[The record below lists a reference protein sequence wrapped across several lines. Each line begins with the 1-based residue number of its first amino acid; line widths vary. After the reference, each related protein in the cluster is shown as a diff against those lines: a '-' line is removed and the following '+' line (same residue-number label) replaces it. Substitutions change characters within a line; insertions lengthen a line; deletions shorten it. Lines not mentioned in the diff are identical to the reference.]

1 LNTEQSIQ
9 LTIFTSDDGPLNKSF
24 FLDQSGQIKKTSNA
38 FLKSGKAKRHHLTN
52 LGELESIV
60 LALNDCQCISTG
72 VFKSDDV
79 IISSIPNQT
88 NTLKRSK
95 DNMHQPP
102 VGLILL
108 DFDYCEDMPQEWN
121 VTTPEDL
128 ISLLRQ
134 NVPVF
139 QNIEFFAA
147 PSSSSLV
154 HKIDCDS
161 EAPKKGFHLYFVSEI
176 ADLGALKKLLEVK
189 LWNAGLGY
197 IKLARN
203 GALLPRTLFDLSVFS
218 QERLIFEAL
227 PTVGDGLELQK
238 RRWFYSEGER
248 LKLLPDLSEQEIEQ
262 FKTVVAAAKKTP
274 DVQPRSEALKQLYL
288 TDISEQQAKLTGGD
302 SNDILKELQAKHNI
316 FEFSNQE
323 LDRDFIIDTGV
334 EYISVEDL
342 LARYQEFDNK
352 ALPDPIEGRAYG
364 TTCAKFYH
372 NKGEKPL
379 IKSFAHGQD
388 TYYFLTNNKAVLQV
402 IQANANLVPVEI
414 FPDIKTSH
422 GSTSIPPTMPNLAA
436 MLDYYKIQLWYD
448 ELAKTVQI
456 ELPAHLPNRDNAHAT
471 KMAIIRSLAIYNSIN
486 SAALD
491 SFIDALAWQSPVNP
505 VRDALDNIT
514 WDGLDRISELF
525 LTLRIAEG
533 FSSKLAFT
541 LLKRWLI
548 SVVACMY
555 ETNGFHCRGVLT
567 FQGPQSIGKTAWIRK
582 LLPVHLVKY
591 IKIDHHL
598 DASNKDSILIALS
611 HLIVEIGE
619 LDSSFRKDIARL
631 KGFLTAD
638 RDKIRRPYGR
648 YQHDYQRRT
657 VFCATVNH
665 SNFLVDDTGNS
676 RWWTIPVISID
687 YDHSID
693 MLQLWA
699 QVRDE
704 LYKQNE
710 AWWLTPEEE
719 KALDESNLNFRSV
732 STIRDKVFTGLDWD
746 APKDEW
752 IKQTATQ
759 VLQELG
765 YERPNNNNARECGA
779 ALRERLGEPKKIGGN
794 RVWVCPP
801 IKFPKLV
808 NDLRRKAD

>member
-1 LNTEQSIQ
+1 LNTEQPIQ

-38 FLKSGKAKRHHLTN
+38 FLKSGTAKRHHLTN
-52 LGELESIV
+52 LGELEPLV
-60 LALNDCQCISTG
+60 LSLNDCQCISTG
-72 VFKSDDV
+72 VFKSDEV
-79 IISSIPNQT
+79 IISSIPNQP

-95 DNMHQPP
+95 DKMHQPP
-102 VGLILL
+102 VGLVLL
-108 DFDYCEDMPQEWN
+108 DFDYCEDMPAAWN
-121 VTTPEDL
+121 VTSPEGL
-128 ISLLRQ
+128 IASLQQ
-134 NVPVF
+134 NVPEF
-139 QNIEFFAA
+139 HNIEFLAT

-154 HKIDCDS
+154 HRIDCDS

-176 ADLGALKKLLEVK
+176 TDFCALKKYLEVK

-203 GALLPRTLFDLSVFS
+203 GALLPRTLFDLSVMS
-218 QERLIFEAL
+218 EERLIFEAL
-227 PTVGDGLELQK
+227 PTVGDGLELQE
-238 RRWFYSEGER
+238 RRWFHLEGQR

-548 SVVACMY
+548 SMVACMC

-719 KALDESNLNFRSV
+719 KALDESNLNFRS
-732 STIRDKVFTGLDWD
+732 
-746 APKDEW
+746 E
-752 IKQTATQ
+752 IKCLR
-759 VLQELG
+759 VL
-765 YERPNNNNARECGA
+765 
-779 ALRERLGEPKKIGGN
+779 IGMPLKTNGSSK
-794 RVWVCPP
+794 PQ
-801 IKFPKLV
+801 
-808 NDLRRKAD
+808 RKCFRN

>member
-1 LNTEQSIQ
+1 MNTEQPIQ

-24 FLDQSGQIKKTSNA
+24 FLEQTGQIKKTSNA
-38 FLKSGKAKRHHLTN
+38 FLKRGKAKRHHLAN
-52 LGELESIV
+52 LGDLESLV
-60 LALNDCQCISTG
+60 LSLNDCQCLSTG
-72 VFKSDDV
+72 AFKSEDV
-79 IISSIPNQT
+79 MISSIPNQP

-102 VGLILL
+102 VALILL
-108 DFDYCEDMPQEWN
+108 DFDYCEDMPQDWN
-121 VTTPEDL
+121 VTSPEDL

-139 QNIEFFAA
+139 QNIEFLAT

-154 HKIDCDS
+154 RKIDCDNES
-161 EAPKKGFHLYFVSEI
+161 SKKGFHLYFVSEN
-176 ADLGALKKLLEVK
+176 ADLHALKEFLEVK

-203 GALLPRTLFDLSVFS
+203 GALLPRTLFDLSVLS

-227 PTVGDGLELQK
+227 PTVGDGLELQE
-238 RRWFYSEGER
+238 RRWFHSEGER
-248 LKLLPDLSEQEIEQ
+248 LTQLTDLSEQEIEQ
-262 FKTVVAAAKKTP
+262 FKTVVDAAKATP
-274 DVQPRSEALKQLYL
+274 DVQPRSETLKQKYL
-288 TDISEQQAKLTGGD
+288 TDLSEQQAKLTGCD
-302 SNDILKELQAKHNI
+302 SNDILKELQATYKS
-316 FEFSNQE
+316 FEFSNQN
-323 LDRDFIIDTGV
+323 LDSDFIIDTGT

-342 LARYQEFDNK
+342 LVRFEEFDNN
-352 ALPDPIEGRAYG
+352 ALPDPIEGRSYG
-364 TTCAKFYH
+364 TTCAKFYY

-388 TYYFLTNNKAVLQV
+388 TFYFLTNNKAVLQV
-402 IQANANLVPVEI
+402 IQANANRVPVEI
-414 FPDIKTSH
+414 FPDIKTSQ

-436 MLDYYKIQLWYD
+436 MLDYYKIRLWYD
-448 ELAKTVQI
+448 ELSKNVQI
-456 ELPAHLPNRDNAHAT
+456 ELPSHLPNRDNAHAT

-486 SAALD
+486 NAALD
-491 SFIDALAWQSPVNP
+491 SFIDALAWQRPVNP
-505 VRDALDNIT
+505 VRDALDKIA
-514 WDGLDRISELF
+514 WDGSDRISELF

-555 ETNGFHCRGVLT
+555 EANGFHCRGVLT

-582 LLPVHLVKY
+582 LLPVYLANY

-648 YQHDYQRRT
+648 YQDDYQRRT

-665 SNFLVDDTGNS
+665 GNFLVDDTGNS

-687 YDHSID
+687 YDHRID
-693 MLQLWA
+693 VLQLWA

-710 AWWLTPEEE
+710 KWWLSQDEE
-719 KALDESNLNFRSV
+719 KALNDSNLNFRSV
-732 STIRDKVFTGLDWD
+732 STIQDKVFSDLDWN
-746 APKDEW
+746 APEEKW
-752 IKQTATQ
+752 SKQTATQ
-759 VLQELG
+759 VLQDLG
-765 YERPNNNNARECGA
+765 YERPSNNNARECGA
-779 ALRERLGEPKKIGGN
+779 ALRERLGESKKIGGN
-794 RVWVCPP
+794 RVWLCPP
-801 IKFPKLV
+801 TKVPKLV
-808 NDLRRKAD
+808 ND